1 MEDGGLILRAP
12 WFPSRGVEPAHS
24 QHGSQGLVITLFKNQ
39 DCGHF
44 TQFHYE
50 KKKTEWAGLSGRVV
64 QARGFS
70 GGGLSLRKLPCE

>member
-39 DCGHF
+39 DCGLF

-50 KKKTEWAGLSGRVV
+50 KKNRVGRVEWEGCSS
-64 QARGFS
+64 QRF
-70 GGGLSLRKLPCE
+70 LRKWTKPQKVAL